1 MPRKLFDHELEEL
14 VREMTDLGNTVDDR
28 FEKTIECL
36 RTVDIEK
43 AKYVA
48 EHDFEIDRKE
58 HKIEIVCLNLIALQ
72 QPIAKD
78 LRMIAACLKIL
89 TDIEREGDQCADI
102 CEILSTGQVY
112 GNSLVVSKI
121 IQMMEAARDMFR
133 RAMDVFISRD
143 VKEAEDICKS
153 DDFVDNMFSKIILEI
168 SSTIT
173 QSSNVMGDVDL
184 LLITKYAER
193 LADHATNIAEWV
205 IYIETGEHP
214 DLNKHALAGANI
226 YGQNG
231 SGQETS

>member
-28 FEKTIECL
+28 FEKTIACL
-36 RTVDIEK
+36 HTVDMEK

-48 EHDFEIDRKE
+48 EHDHEIDRKE
-58 HKIEIVCLNLIALQ
+58 HKIEILCLNLIALQ

-89 TDIEREGDQCADI
+89 TDIEREADQCADV

-112 GNSLVVSKI
+112 GNSLVLSKI

-133 RAMDVFISRD
+133 RAMDVFISRNIE
-143 VKEAEDICKS
+143 EAKDICAS
-153 DDFVDNMFSKIILEI
+153 DDYVDNLFSKIILEI

-173 QSSNVMGDVDL
+173 QSTNVMGDVDL

-193 LADHATNIAEWV
+193 MADHATNIAEWV
-205 IYIETGEHP
+205 IYIETVEHP
-214 DLNKHALAGANI
+214 ELNRHELTDPNA
-226 YGQNG
+226 
-231 SGQETS
+231 GQEQASEE

>member
-28 FEKTIECL
+28 FEKTIACL
-36 RTVDIEK
+36 HTVDMEK

-48 EHDFEIDRKE
+48 EHDHEIDRKE
-58 HKIEIVCLNLIALQ
+58 HKIEILCLNLIALQ

-89 TDIEREGDQCADI
+89 TDIEREADQCADV

-112 GNSLVVSKI
+112 GNSLVLSKI

-133 RAMDVFISRD
+133 RAMDVFISRNIE
-143 VKEAEDICKS
+143 EAKDICAS
-153 DDFVDNMFSKIILEI
+153 DDYVDNLFSKIILEI

-173 QSSNVMGDVDL
+173 QSTNVMGDVDL

-193 LADHATNIAEWV
+193 MADHATNIAEWM

-214 DLNKHALAGANI
+214 ELNRHELTDPNA
-226 YGQNG
+226 
-231 SGQETS
+231 GQEQASEE

>member
-48 EHDFEIDRKE
+48 EHDHEIDRKE
-58 HKIEIVCLNLIALQ
+58 HKTEILCLNLIALQ

-89 TDIEREGDQCADI
+89 TDIEREGDQCADV

-112 GNSLVVSKI
+112 GNSLIVSKI

-143 VKEAEDICKS
+143 VEEAKDICAS
-153 DDFVDNMFSKIILEI
+153 DDYVDNLFSKLILEI
-168 SSTIT
+168 SSTIA

-193 LADHATNIAEWV
+193 MADHATNIAEWV

-214 DLNKHALAGANI
+214 DLNKHELSSPYVRAGND
-226 YGQNG
+226 
-231 SGQETS
+231 SEEES

>member
-48 EHDFEIDRKE
+48 EHDHEIDRKE
-58 HKIEIVCLNLIALQ
+58 HKTEILCLNLIALQ

-89 TDIEREGDQCADI
+89 TDIEREGDQCADV

-112 GNSLVVSKI
+112 GNSLIVSKI

-133 RAMDVFISRD
+133 RAMDL
-143 VKEAEDICKS
+143 
-153 DDFVDNMFSKIILEI
+153 FSKVILEI
-168 SSTIT
+168 SSTIA

-193 LADHATNIAEWV
+193 MADHATNIAEWV

-214 DLNKHALAGANI
+214 DLNKHELSSPYVRAGND
-226 YGQNG
+226 
-231 SGQETS
+231 SEEES

>member
-1 MPRKLFDHELEEL
+1 MTRRLFDRELEEL

-28 FEKTIECL
+28 IEKTIDCL
-36 RTVDIEK
+36 RTVDLEK
-43 AKYVA
+43 ARYVA
-48 EHDFEIDRKE
+48 EHDQEINRKE
-58 HKIEIVCLNLIALQ
+58 HKIEILCLNLIALQ

-102 CEILSTGQVY
+102 CEIVSTGQVS
-112 GNSLVVSKI
+112 GNSLIVAKI

-143 VKEAEDICKS
+143 VEQARDICQS
-153 DDFVDNMFSKIILEI
+153 DDYVDNLFSKVILEI
-168 SSTIT
+168 SSTIA
-173 QSSNVMGDVDL
+173 QSANVMGEVDL

-193 LADHATNIAEWV
+193 MADHATNIAEWV

-214 DLNKHALAGANI
+214 ELNDHELTGP
-226 YGQNG
+226 YMFSQNNM
-231 SGQETS
+231 QLE

>member
-48 EHDFEIDRKE
+48 EHDHEIDRKE
-58 HKIEIVCLNLIALQ
+58 HKTEILCLNLIALQ

-78 LRMIAACLKIL
+78 LRMIA
-89 TDIEREGDQCADI
+89 DV

-112 GNSLVVSKI
+112 GNSLIVSKI

-143 VKEAEDICKS
+143 VEEAKDICAS
-153 DDFVDNMFSKIILEI
+153 DDYVDNLFSKVILEI
-168 SSTIT
+168 SSTIA

-193 LADHATNIAEWV
+193 MADHATNIA
-205 IYIETGEHP
+205 YSMLETPPEDEEESDGT
-214 DLNKHALAGANI
+214 KK
-226 YGQNG
+226 
-231 SGQETS
+231 